1 MAQKMGDVEKGS
13 PEYELLTALMTMKS
27 INTKR
32 GLYYEP
38 YPAAVHWKDGRL
50 HPELIQCS
58 TNTRRWSARKVNIQQ
73 LDSDYNGIRSVILP
87 HRRDAVVVSLDQSS
101 QEVRVCASYSQ
112 DPNLLSCFVGTKDQL
127 KDVHSIVA
135 SKIAGVS
142 YEEFVKMRKSA
153 DQEVAGKA
161 DKIRGIAKVVLFAS
175 LYSAQA
181 PKIGE
186 TLGIPAEEAQKYI
199 DAIYS
204 QFSSLTKWKQGVE
217 QFAERFGYVNVLG
230 GTRRHLRKNLLS
242 DNSYEQS
249 KALRQ
254 ASNAMIQSAGAN
266 QIKMVM
272 SSLWDSD
279 LFEKYDVQWMFPIHD
294 ECCFSVRRDHAA
306 EVIQQAHQT
315 MLTPFLEG
323 LPSASSI
330 GLGKTFGTLV
340 ELGEVFDADKI
351 EATLCDVFD
360 ESPVIA

>member
-87 HRRDAVVVSLDQSS
+87 HRRDAVVVSLDQSA
-101 QEVRVCASYSQ
+101 QEIRLTADYSR
-112 DPNLLSCFVGTKDQL
+112 DNAMMTCFVGSKEEL
-127 KDVHSIVA
+127 RDVHSIVGCEIL
-135 SKIAGVS
+135 KRP
-142 YEEFVKMRKSA
+142 YEDLR
-153 DQEVAGKA
+153 GKE
-161 DKIRGIAKVVLFAS
+161 DKVRSTAKLTLFAMI
-175 LYSAQA
+175 YGGAA
-181 PKIGE
+181 PKIAE
-186 TLGIPAEEAQKYI
+186 NLGISTEEAQKYI
-199 DAIYS
+199 DTIYS
-204 QFSSLTKWKQGVE
+204 KFSSLAKWKQGVE

-272 SSLWDSD
+272 SLLWDSD

-294 ECCFSVRRDHAA
+294 ECCFSVRKEHAVQ
-306 EVIQQAHQT
+306 VIQEVHRM
-315 MLTPFLEG
+315 MLTPFLKVI
-323 LPSASSI
+323 PAASSI
-330 GLGKTFGTLV
+330 GLGRTFGTLV
-340 ELGEVFDADKI
+340 ELGEVFDAGKVE
-351 EATLCDVFD
+351 EALHTMFNEDACLIPSC
-360 ESPVIA
+360 